1 MSTGCTTIEFADRE
15 LGCLPDVLCA
25 PTNTADVLGVTT
37 TNAQREYKQEISL
50 PLLHPGLPSAHRFL
64 DSLMTE
70 VRPVGSSAH
79 EKPAL
84 GLDPIREILDSAT
97 KPPLHPSAE
106 WRHKERRRR
115 HRSIISAPVLIRTV
129 QVSLSGKQEIST
141 TLDVSRS
148 GLFFSTQLRSY
159 RLGMEVAVV
168 FPYSGNSDAP
178 HAEQFGRIVRVVETT
193 PDQFGVAVSFDK
205 PHSNQETPFAS
216 AAEKV
221 EHAETPIIEHPLETT
236 RRPFVVAVE
245 SDPSAR
251 NVMSAFLT
259 NEGYDANVVA
269 SGEDV
274 HEIVTRRIPTLV
286 IIEADG
292 HGFSGYDLCA
302 FIKSHP
308 KTRRVPVLMLTR
320 SAYPRDYA
328 SAHAVGATVCMAKP
342 YKQERFGHVVRLL
355 SPPGKPAP
363 HMNEKNSAP
372 RTNKKQAQ
380 TRLELDSVA
389 CGRKFSISRLL
400 SYVFKGSR

>member
-15 LGCLPDVLCA
+15 LRCGLPDVLCT
-25 PTNTADVLGVTT
+25 PINTADVV
-37 TNAQREYKQEISL
+37 AASVADVQEECEQEMAA
-50 PLLHPGLPSAHRFL
+50 PLFHPGLPSAQRL
-64 DSLMTE
+64 LESLLTE
-70 VRPVGSSAH
+70 VCPAASSSQ
-79 EKPAL
+79 EKPTL
-84 GLDPIREILDSAT
+84 PLDAIREVLDSAT
-97 KPPLHPSAE
+97 RPPIHPAE
-106 WRHKERRRR
+106 WKFKERRRR
-115 HRSIISAPVLIRTV
+115 HRSIISAPVLIRT
-129 QVSLSGKQEIST
+129 LTETQEIST

-148 GLFFSTQLRSY
+148 GLFFSTQHRSY
-159 RLGMEVAVV
+159 RPGMEVAVV

-178 HAEQFGRIVRVVETT
+178 HAEQFGRIVRVVEITA
-193 PDQFGVAVSFDK
+193 DQLGVAVSFGK
-205 PHSNQETPFAS
+205 PHPDQEIPLAS
-216 AAEKV
+216 VAEKV
-221 EHAETPIIEHPLETT
+221 EHSETPPIEHPAETI

-251 NVMSAFLT
+251 NVMLGFLT

-269 SGEDV
+269 SSEDV
-274 HEIVTRRIPTLV
+274 HEIVTRRMPTLV

-355 SPPGKPAP
+355 SPPAKAAA
-363 HMNEKNSAP
+363 HTNEKNSPP
-372 RTNKKQAQ
+372 RTTRKQQ
-380 TRLELDSVA
+380 TSTLELNSVTP
-389 CGRKFSISRLL
+389 GRKFSISRLL
-400 SYVFKGSR
+400 VRVFKGPR